1 MIGVIILEKHDFL
14 LLQRAIEE
22 AATSLEEN
30 TYPIGAVIADEAG
43 NVLAIGRNLVNPHE
57 DITAHAE
64 IVALRNGGKAILDAK
79 LKGGKL
85 TLYTSLEP
93 CPMCTGAILFSHI
106 KRVVWALNDE
116 TGFGGFRTMKDAALY
131 PSRFEAIRAIPEPF
145 DDLKKIQLAM
155 MESWSKSPH
164 NIVNQRNATLIE
176 N

>member
-1 MIGVIILEKHDFL
+1 MEKHDFL

-22 AATSLEEN
+22 ASVSLEEH

-43 NVLAIGRNLVNPHE
+43 NIVAVGRNLVNSHE

-79 LKGGKL
+79 LKGGNL

-116 TGFGGFRTMKDAALY
+116 TGFGGFRTLKDSALY
-131 PSRFEAIRAIPEPF
+131 SSRFEAIQATSEPF

-164 NIVNQRNATLIE
+164 NIVNQRKATVQ
-176 N
+176 